1 MSRTPNSS
9 PPRLPAS
16 APLPRS
22 LDPLDDESMSG
33 YVLRLAHRL
42 GVPPDR
48 VIRRTGLAEI
58 QDNTQALAKAVR
70 STVLP
75 PAMAAE
81 FATATR
87 LTRAEVTALTLA
99 GWAPYYPPIAYVLD
113 PLRHGRRPPHMDGL
127 FAASVRYCPACLAG
141 DGTPVQ
147 NQHGGPWQR
156 AWRLPVSFACLRHQ
170 RFLEHLCPDCQRPFI
185 GRSSHLVA
193 LPSIGGLHPA
203 QCRQRMPGFTRTP
216 RTRENICPG
225 RLDRVPPQPQD
236 HPGPELLA
244 LQDKILSMLAPQRS
258 AVTSSQYFT
267 ELQLVTALVIITWP
281 KARPDTPTAA
291 TEAADRY
298 IAENHG
304 PGEKQYSNALPTDAR
319 ASAAFLHAADNI
331 LTAND
336 LRAAM
341 LPLAPVENR
350 TRTGI
355 VPTRHQSWDHAFK
368 RQRPS
373 CSWRFLAVAETLVP
387 TYRRT
392 GPGGRR
398 IPLSQVGYRPEH
410 IPAFLPQD
418 WADRHLGAFTG
429 VSSLILRRNA
439 ATHLVRRARG
449 GSLHDAA
456 QFLGIKVGEHG
467 VGFGTKLGKWAR
479 AQDNLHAFELA
490 LDAIAANLEASPRI
504 DYQRRRHCLARWTLT
519 PATWNHMVAQL
530 QKQPGNRAITD
541 DRKRLAVSAYIWARV
556 TQGEYFFS
564 PCPSHTATD
573 PEALRLWKYHRR
585 FTCTWLRQ
593 TDDHP
598 HYRELKVLLDDHADR
613 LAAVIDSKRSTRQ
626 VNRSSAK

>member
-1 MSRTPNSS
+1 MSRTPSTDPS
-9 PPRLPAS
+9 RQPAP

-22 LDPLDDESMSG
+22 LDPLEDELLSG

-42 GVPPDR
+42 GVPPDH
-48 VIRRTGLAEI
+48 VIRRTGLADI
-58 QDNTQALAKAVR
+58 LDNTQAMAKAFR
-70 STVLP
+70 STILP

-99 GWAPYYPPIAYVLD
+99 GWAPHYPPIAYVLD
-113 PLRHGRRPPHMDGL
+113 MLRLGKRAPRLDGL
-127 FAASVRYCPACLAG
+127 FATTARYCPPCLAG
-141 DGTPVQ
+141 DGSPAQ
-147 NQHGGPWQR
+147 ARHGGSWQR
-156 AWRLPVSFACLRHQ
+156 AWRLPVFYACLRHQ
-170 RFLEHLCPDCQRPFI
+170 RFLEHLCPSCQRPFI

-193 LPSIGGLHPA
+193 LPTIGGLHPA
-203 QCRQRMPGFTRTP
+203 QCRQRRPGFNHTP
-216 RTRENICPG
+216 RTRDNVCEG
-225 RLDRVPPQPQD
+225 RLDRVPTQATDRPS
-236 HPGPELLA
+236 PELIA
-244 LQDKILSMLAPQRS
+244 FQEKILWMLAPQRS

-267 ELQLVTALVIITWP
+267 ELQLVAALVIITWP
-281 KARPDTPTAA
+281 QVRPDTPTAA

-304 PGEKQYSNALPTDAR
+304 PDEKHYSNALPTDAR
-319 ASAAFLHAADNI
+319 ASAAFLHAADSI
-331 LTAND
+331 LTAED
-336 LRAAM
+336 LRTAI

-387 TYRRT
+387 THRRT

-398 IPLSQVGYRPEH
+398 IPMSQVGYRAEH
-410 IPAFLPQD
+410 IPAFLPQE
-418 WADRHLGAFTG
+418 WADRHLSAFTG
-429 VSSLILRRNA
+429 ISSLILRRNA

-449 GSLHDAA
+449 GSLHEAA
-456 QFLGIKVGEHG
+456 RFLGIKAGEHG
-467 VGFGTKLGKWAR
+467 IGFGTKLGRWTR

-490 LDAIAANLEASPRI
+490 LDAIAADLEASPRI
-504 DYQRRRHCLARWTLT
+504 DYLHRRQCLADWTLT
-519 PATWNHMVAQL
+519 PAIWNHMIAQL
-530 QKQPGNRAITD
+530 QQWPGNRAITD
-541 DRKRLAVSAYIWARV
+541 DRKRLAVSAYIWARI

-564 PCPSHTATD
+564 PCPPDIAAD
-573 PEALRLWKYHRR
+573 PEAFRLWKYHRR

-598 HYRELKVLLDDHADR
+598 HYRELKVLLDDHADQ
-613 LAAVIDSKRSTRQ
+613 LATEIDG
-626 VNRSSAK
+626 